1 MSNAAIWRERAE
13 RPAGGSLPRWA
24 RPALLTLSVLCAL
37 GLAGRFIAEP
47 LMTIHHLN
55 VQSDVPLADDQ
66 VLALSGIQ
74 AGEHW
79 YTIATAAIEKRLEA
93 NPLIRQ
99 ARVERVFPDTVR
111 LTVWGRQPV
120 ALLLAA
126 SGGRTLPVLVD
137 GDGVVYRQ
145 GASRGDLDVPVI
157 SGVMAGSMAF
167 GARLPAAY
175 LSLFSDLRTLKAKA
189 PDLYAQLSE
198 VRVIAATPDAAA
210 QTAQGFDLLLYL
222 TSSPVPVLTRAT
234 LDDSVLKY
242 TLMVVDLL
250 SRQGILKDIQ
260 ELDFRSGDVVYR
272 IGSASTAT
280 NADAASAP
288 ATVAASA
295 PATVATNAPAT
306 VAANAPSTSARNGG

>member
-1 MSNAAIWRERAE
+1 MSNAATWRDRAA
-13 RPAGGSLPRWA
+13 RPAGGTVRRWV
-24 RPALLTLSVLCAL
+24 RPALLALTVLCAL
-37 GLAGRFIAEP
+37 GLAGRYIAEP
-47 LMTIHHLN
+47 LMRIHHVN
-55 VQSDVPLADDQ
+55 VHSDVPLADDQ

-79 YTIATAAIEKRLEA
+79 YTIATPSVEKRLEA

-137 GDGVVYRQ
+137 GDGVVYKQ
-145 GASRGDLDVPVI
+145 GSSREDLDVPVI
-157 SGVMAGSMAF
+157 SGLTAGSMAF

-175 LSLFSDLRTLKAKA
+175 LTLFSDLRTLKAKA
-189 PDLYAQLSE
+189 PALYAQLSE
-198 VRVIAATPDAAA
+198 VRVVPASADGAA
-210 QTAQGFDLLLYL
+210 QAAQGFDLLLYL
-222 TSSPVPVLTRAT
+222 TSSPVPVLTRAA

-260 ELDFRSGDVVYR
+260 ELDFRSGDVVYTL
-272 IGSASTAT
+272 GSASTALS
-280 NADAASAP
+280 ASA
-288 ATVAASA
+288 SA
-295 PATVATNAPAT
+295 RSTDAGNP
-306 VAANAPSTSARNGG
+306 PSTSAEKSARSTDAGKGG